1 MSSKKITIGRDP
13 HSDIVVDERWDTVS
27 NEHADIELRDGDL
40 MFYDHSSNGTVIN
53 KQKIHNTNVGIYPGD
68 VIMLAGKF
76 ELKWDAINQ
85 YFPQSQRPTV
95 IRNVRAENSS
105 VGRKTIQ
112 QGDSNPQDTKS
123 SRATEQFTPRQ
134 HSFIQQ
140 GATVVGEKS
149 DNFGVEN
156 TYSQA
161 EIDKEIEKW
170 NWGAFFCSWIW
181 AAFHKIYWPLFILI
195 VGCIPYLGQVAL
207 LALSVYL
214 GFTGST
220 KAWNSGRYT
229 NFESY
234 KSAQKRWAVIG
245 VFLFAIGIVTEA
257 FLIYHLLTLI

>member
-1 MSSKKITIGRDP
+1 MSKKKISIGRDP
-13 HSDIVVDERWDTVS
+13 LSDIVVDDYWDTVS

-40 MFYDHSSNGTVIN
+40 IFYDHSSNGSVIN

-68 VIMLAGKF
+68 SIMLAGKY
-76 ELKWDAINQ
+76 ELKWEIINQ

-95 IRNVRAENSS
+95 IRNVRVENSS
-105 VGRKTIQ
+105 VGRKTVQ
-112 QGDSNPQDTKS
+112 QGDSNLHDSNS
-123 SRATEQFTPRQ
+123 SRATEQFAPRQ

-140 GATVVGEKS
+140 GATVVGDRN

-181 AAFHKIYWPLFILI
+181 AAYHKIYWPLAIII
-195 VGCIPYLGQVAL
+195 VGCIPYLGQVSVL
-207 LALSVYL
+207 VLSVYL
-214 GFTGST
+214 GFTGSA

-229 NFESY
+229 DFESY
-234 KSAQKRWAVIG
+234 KSAQKKWAAVGVLLFIIG
-245 VFLFAIGIVTEA
+245 VIAEA
-257 FLIYHLLTLI
+257 FLVYHLLTLI